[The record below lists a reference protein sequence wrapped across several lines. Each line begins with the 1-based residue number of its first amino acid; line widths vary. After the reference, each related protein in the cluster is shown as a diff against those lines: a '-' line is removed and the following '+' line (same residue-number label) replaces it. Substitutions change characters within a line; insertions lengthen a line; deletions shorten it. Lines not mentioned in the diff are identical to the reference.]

1 MNSSQVPQSSL
12 CSARSVYASAHGPA
26 SPPFMYDRVKTIFCS
41 SVRSPYAMKLR
52 ARVRRKGVRDAF
64 EPSKGSGAAIR
75 IWTWA
80 EGVSAMLG
88 SIGERVGDG
97 GDEVVGVV
105 TGEGVGT
112 RACQKW
118 VAVV

>member
-1 MNSSQVPQSSL
+1 M
-12 CSARSVYASAHGPA
+12 
-26 SPPFMYDRVKTIFCS
+26 
-41 SVRSPYAMKLR
+41 
-52 ARVRRKGVRDAF
+52 RDAF

-118 VAVV
+118 VAVVAQGSWRGGVGRAHIRHLTTGHTSTTSAPLPYNHMSGSLTP